1 MKYQQSLCRQ
11 TRDFSIRQ
19 SYIEPAGAV
28 RMGSVTTTASCPDL
42 GGQGRVDATHAS
54 GASMTLCTHG
64 GHLVSWKTAAGDEM

>member
-1 MKYQQSLCRQ
+1 MYCRKQ
-11 TRDFSIRQ
+11 C
-19 SYIEPAGAV
+19 PAAVPRLPPLSAQLAKAV